1 MEPSGVADGGVS
13 PRDQL
18 RHAGLSHCGTAI
30 TAIALARLDDPTPA
44 SSPTMESPSSL
55 AHRCT
60 CGPNRRISQ
69 SVETAI
75 APSGAADD
83 SE

>member
-18 RHAGLSHCGTAI
+18 RHAGLSHGGTAI

-44 SSPTMESPSSL
+44 SSPTMGSPSSL
-55 AHRCT
+55 SPLVYLRSGPAH
-60 CGPNRRISQ
+60 I
-69 SVETAI
+69 AI
-75 APSGAADD
+75 GTNCNDAVGSGG
-83 SE
+83 